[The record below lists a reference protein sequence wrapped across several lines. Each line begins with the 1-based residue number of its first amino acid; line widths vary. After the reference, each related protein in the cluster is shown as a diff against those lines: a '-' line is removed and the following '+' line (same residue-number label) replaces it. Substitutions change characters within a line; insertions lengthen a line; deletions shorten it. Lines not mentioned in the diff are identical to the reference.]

1 MQSFIAVNNSFS
13 MMQAGLDMAPPPPPQ
28 IDTWESDCRNYNT
41 TLRPSKKVQSED
53 LAGFNA
59 MLTEDNVKA
68 FEMAATK
75 LTPASCTL
83 GPGVERLPRG
93 GEPRH
98 RYPLSGLLG
107 RRTGHHRSGASTLPP
122 VACHECRRV
131 AAGNRGVK
139 GIGTARTDAAAS
151 CAVSR
156 ATAGV
161 SGI

>member
-1 MQSFIAVNNSFS
+1 
-13 MMQAGLDMAPPPPPQ
+13 
-28 IDTWESDCRNYNT
+28 
-41 TLRPSKKVQSED
+41 VQSED

-107 RRTGHHRSGASTLPP
+107 RRTGHHRSGASTLPRP
-122 VACHECRRV
+122 SRVTSVVA
-131 AAGNRGVK
+131 
-139 GIGTARTDAAAS
+139 
-151 CAVSR
+151 
-156 ATAGV
+156 
-161 SGI
+161 